1 MAKDMNGAVYAAIAM
16 ALHEYKGNNIHD
28 KEPGVIKIKEHHTLW
43 NAHFLEM
50 THRPN
55 QNI

>member
-1 MAKDMNGAVYAAIAM
+1 MAKNMNGAVYAAIAM